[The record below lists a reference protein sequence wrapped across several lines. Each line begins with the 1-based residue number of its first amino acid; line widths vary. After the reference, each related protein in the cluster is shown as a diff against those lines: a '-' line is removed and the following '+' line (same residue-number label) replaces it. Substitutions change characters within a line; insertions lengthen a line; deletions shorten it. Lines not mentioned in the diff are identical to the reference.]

1 MHVKC
6 RVMRSRAV
14 VSDSSATLELLL
26 IRKPVN
32 ELNFLNAREPMSTVE
47 IDVDSLPEGSFGY
60 SQLTELALAPLAAAN
75 PDLRATV
82 YVYEGP
88 SVNFGNYGHSAF
100 FGVAGDRRV
109 LGVLYASFRGVAGLN
124 VRHSDQIRQSQALR
138 QYHLEDG
145 MFWRPE
151 EEGVWYAGADDE
163 ETEDSEEPIER
174 EGEDTVADDGWDAE
188 DDSSD
193 EPPDAGGDAEASP
206 SGRVEQPLRYRAAR
220 SDASVGSIARS
231 IEAVYGL
238 PEGSV
243 ALRGPDRKV
252 LRSDAS
258 IRTLRRRWE

>member
-1 MHVKC
+1 MPRHA
-6 RVMRSRAV
+6 RPRALL
-14 VSDSSATLELLL
+14 SGSSATLELPL

-47 IDVDSLPEGSFGY
+47 IDVDSLPDGVFGY
-60 SQLTELALAPLAAAN
+60 SQLTESALAPLAAAN

-109 LGVLYASFRGVAGLN
+109 LGVLYTAFRGVAGLN

-145 MFWRPE
+145 KFWCPE
-151 EEGVWYAGADDE
+151 EEGVWCASADDE
-163 ETEDSEEPIER
+163 DSDEPLER
-174 EGEDTVADDGWDAE
+174 EGEGAVADDGWDAE

-193 EPPDAGGDAEASP
+193 ELPDTGGETDASS
-206 SGRVEQPLRYRAAR
+206 SGRMEQPLRYRAAR

-231 IEAVYGL
+231 IESVYGL

-252 LRSDAS
+252 LRSDAT

>member
-1 MHVKC
+1 M
-6 RVMRSRAV
+6 SSSS
-14 VSDSSATLELLL
+14 VSLEHPL

-32 ELNFLNAREPMSTVE
+32 DLNFLNAKEAMSTVE

-60 SQLTELALAPLAAAN
+60 AQLTEWVLAPLAAAN

-109 LGVLYASFRGVAGLN
+109 LGALYASFRDTPRLN
-124 VRHSDQIRQSQALR
+124 VRHSDQIRQSQSIR

-145 MFWRPE
+145 VFWPPE

-163 ETEDSEEPIER
+163 DDESPDGR
-174 EGEDTVADDGWDAE
+174 VEGEDKGTLPDDEWGVDDDAADGCPE
-188 DDSSD
+188 T
-193 EPPDAGGDAEASP
+193 GGDAEAAP
-206 SGRVEQPLRYRAAR
+206 PAQPLRFRAAQ

-238 PEGSV
+238 PEGAV

-252 LRSDAS
+252 LRSDAT

>member
-1 MHVKC
+1 
-6 RVMRSRAV
+6 
-14 VSDSSATLELLL
+14 
-26 IRKPVN
+26 
-32 ELNFLNAREPMSTVE
+32 MSTVE

-60 SQLTELALAPLAAAN
+60 SQLTESALAPLAAAN

-109 LGVLYASFRGVAGLN
+109 LGALYSAFRATAGLN

-145 MFWRPE
+145 KFWRPE
-151 EEGVWYAGADDE
+151 EEGVWYAEADAQASVRAGESPEEEDGDE
-163 ETEDSEEPIER
+163 LP
-174 EGEDTVADDGWDAE
+174 DDGWSTDE
-188 DDSSD
+188 DSPDG
-193 EPPDAGGDAEASP
+193 PPESGDDAEAAP
-206 SGRVEQPLRYRAAR
+206 SIRSEQPLRFRAAR
-220 SDASVGSIARS
+220 SDASVSSIARS

-243 ALRGPDRKV
+243 ALRGPDKKV
-252 LRSDAS
+252 LRSDAT